1 MKYTVNEQENLI
13 RFDFTVPYDEFSV
26 YLGTALNGL
35 LKEKNEENM
44 SLNDFIV
51 KYGKEELN
59 FKALNL
65 AMGEGYKKAIEETKS
80 VVISQPMVQVG
91 EVGVMSDTTFSIT
104 IDKTPEFELG
114 QYKGLEIKLESKTPS
129 VTVDEIA
136 HRVSAIANQM
146 STLESV
152 DGTLRDGQTSII
164 DFEGS
169 VDGVLFDGG
178 SAQNYELVIGSGM
191 FIPGFE
197 EQMVGMEKGEAR
209 IVKVKFPDE
218 YTPELAGKDAD
229 FKVTLHDI
237 KERKTPEI
245 NDDLAKKYGESK
257 KIAISTLDDLNKVIR
272 EEIYREKERQVTE
285 EITNKL
291 ADALVANTNID
302 IPEKILNDEVNY
314 QLEAYENQAK
324 QFGMEMDMMLSI
336 MGMGSLDELKEG
348 LRKEAKKQLSMQLI
362 LDKIVKTENIA
373 VTDEEI
379 EYYYNAMAKDR
390 GITVEEAKKQ
400 LPRFH
405 LEGNLISSK
414 VMHLVSTSANI
425 IYA

>member
-65 AMGEGYKKAIEETKS
+65 AMGEGYKKAIEETKFT
-80 VVISQPMVQVG
+80 VISQPMVNVG
-91 EVGVMSDTTFSIT
+91 NVDVMSDTTFSIT
-104 IDKTPEFELG
+104 IDKSPEFELG

-129 VTVDEIA
+129 VTVDEIE
-136 HRVSAIANQM
+136 HRISALANQM

-152 DGTLRDGQTSII
+152 EGTLQSGQTSII

-197 EQMVGMEKGEAR
+197 EQMVGMEKGEVR

-302 IPEKILNDEVNY
+302 IPEKIVEDEVNY

>member
-1 MKYTVNEQENLI
+1 MKYTVHEQENLI

-65 AMGEGYKKAIEETKS
+65 AMGEGYKKAIEETKA

-114 QYKGLEIKLESKTPS
+114 QYKGLEIKLDSKTPS
-129 VTVDEIA
+129 VTVDEIE
-136 HRVSAIANQM
+136 HRISAIANQM
-146 STLESV
+146 STLVSV

-178 SAQNYELVIGSGM
+178 SAQNFELVIGSGM

-197 EQMVGMEKGEAR
+197 EQMVGMEKGEVR

-272 EEIYREKERQVTE
+272 EEIYREKQRHVTE

-302 IPEKILNDEVNY
+302 IPEKIVEDEVNY

-348 LRKEAKKQLSMQLI
+348 LRKEAKKNLSMQLI
-362 LDKIVKTENIA
+362 LDKIVKTENIT

-400 LPRFH
+400 TPRFH